1 MWANLL
7 GWYDEERVRAV
18 IARLPVQVNVW
29 DGYSVLSKTFPFT
42 LHWLVR
48 YAPDLPLPGALV
60 SRVGVAALP
69 AAVVAPWAA
78 DHVLEPGP
86 WRSVVVLAA
95 RPFVVYA
102 VRRATISAVNG
113 GRAATLLLFQGWVH
127 AQLLEDARPSTTG
140 SAGMPTARS
149 ASDRGSA
156 ES

>member
-29 DGYSVLSKTFPFT
+29 DGYSVLSTTFPF
-42 LHWLVR
+42 
-48 YAPDLPLPGALV
+48 PLPGALV

-95 RPFVVYA
+95 WAFVVYA
-102 VRRATISAVNG
+102 VRRAIISAVNG